1 MNPNWTASDASPPA
15 DERPFQPTG
24 APTRGPAP
32 DRPAMGRALVVAGA
46 LGGVAIVAVAVAL
59 IGAPRHTAS
68 SGAAM
73 DASTMPATA
82 AGPHDPVPYPGST
95 TPAPG
100 GTATA
105 GATAPAAQA
114 APGATAATTRP
125 SVAPRPVH
133 HRPATAARTTVA
145 KAEPAPAHEVCLTC
159 GVVVS
164 VKAVTVQGQETGVGA
179 VGGGA
184 VGALVGSQVAGR
196 GNHTVGG
203 LLGAIGGALIGHQVE
218 KHARQATAW
227 DVRLRMD
234 DGTERTL
241 RQSRAWRVGERVDV
255 NGQTLRALPPAGG
268 TAAPAA

>member
-1 MNPNWTASDASPPA
+1 MNPDWTASDASPPA
-15 DERPFQPTG
+15 DERPFQPAG

-32 DRPAMGRALVVAGA
+32 ARPAMGRALVVAGA
-46 LGGVAIVAVAVAL
+46 LGGAAIVAVAVAF

-82 AGPHDPVPYPGST
+82 AGPHDPVPYPGSVTPAGT
-95 TPAPG
+95 TPA
-100 GTATA
+100 T
-105 GATAPAAQA
+105 Q
-114 APGATAATTRP
+114 ATTTRS

-133 HRPATAARTTVA
+133 HRPSTASRTTVA
-145 KAEPAPAHEVCLTC
+145 KAEPAPAPAHEVCLTC

-164 VKAVTVQGQETGVGA
+164 VKEVTVQGQETGVGA

-203 LLGAIGGALIGHQVE
+203 LVGAIGGALIGHQVE

-234 DGTERTL
+234 DGSERTI
-241 RQSRAWRVGERVDV
+241 RQSHAWRVGDRVDV
-255 NGQTLRALPPAGG
+255 NGQTLRALPAANG